1 MGKAAEVQRET
12 CHHHDVDPDGQR
24 HGYVTR
30 RKAQLLARLRRV
42 EGQIRGLQR
51 MVEEDVYCPDI
62 LTQVAAARA
71 ALDRVG
77 LMLLEDHTRGCVARA
92 LREGGEAAHGD
103 GAAASSANGAPQDG
117 AGQDVIDEM
126 VQLIQRFLK

>member
-1 MGKAAEVQRET
+1 MGKAAEAPREA
-12 CHHHDVDPDGQR
+12 CHHHDAHPDGQR

-77 LMLLEDHTRGCVARA
+77 LMLLEDHTRGCVAQA
-92 LREGGEAAHGD
+92 LREGSGTAAGD
-103 GAAASSANGAPQDG
+103 GAAANGTPGSGQAGAP
-117 AGQDVIDEM
+117 QDVIDEM
-126 VQLIQRFLK
+126 IQIIQRFLK